1 VHLFLEVDKQ
11 GTACFADGFDAAANA
26 GRVDPLADSTVEL
39 AHLEAGGD
47 VPDVVECDLGEL
59 AAPLGSDADT
69 AAEGGDLVAETEP
82 EVEAGVR
89 EFPHAVDGAGTLGL
103 TKNLLELDLQVIVE
117 IVGISVDKIDF
128 PHVAFFNHH
137 RNEIK
142 RN

>member
-1 VHLFLEVDKQ
+1 VDKQ
-11 GTACFADGFDAAANA
+11 SATRLTHGLNAAANA
-26 GRVDPLADSTVEL
+26 GRVDPLADSAVEL

-59 AAPLGSDADT
+59 AAPLGGDADT

-117 IVGISVDKIDF
+117 IVWISVD
-128 PHVAFFNHH
+128 
-137 RNEIK
+137 
-142 RN
+142 